1 MLKKLK
7 LKLLAFKEEIFATG
21 LVVCTLINL
30 NSNFQGTTVSAA
42 VYDMKPVLTTSVQS
56 AVTDTIS
63 YMSALLP
70 IGLTVFAVVWGVKK
84 AIRFFKGASN

>member
-1 MLKKLK
+1 MRGGEKMRILKKIVYK
-7 LKLLAFKEEIFATG
+7 IKTSKIVVAVTGAVSSIAVGSLAHADTAMAS
-21 LVVCTLINL
+21 T
-30 NSNFQGTTVSAA
+30 
-42 VYDMKPVLTTSVQS
+42 LTTSVQT

-70 IGLTVFAVVWGVKK
+70 IGLTVFAVTWGVKK